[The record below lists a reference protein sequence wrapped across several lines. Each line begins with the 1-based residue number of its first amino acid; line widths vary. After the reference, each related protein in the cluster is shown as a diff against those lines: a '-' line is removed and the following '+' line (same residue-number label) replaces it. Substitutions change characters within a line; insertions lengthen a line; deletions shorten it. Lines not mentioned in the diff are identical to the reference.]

1 MNSTG
6 VRDRSTPSTPSLVP
20 SLQLGVVQENIGSA
34 NDEHLLLCQG
44 MLGRTP
50 SNQYSTR
57 STLQSVLAF
66 FSQYRHYD
74 EISDVYRDITCICIE
89 RMLARCRPDV
99 SAIEEY
105 TWRSSTDLQE
115 FSGENQRL

>member
-1 MNSTG
+1 M
-6 VRDRSTPSTPSLVP
+6 P
-20 SLQLGVVQENIGSA
+20 SLQLGVVQENIDSA

-44 MLGRTP
+44 ILGRTP
-50 SNQYSTR
+50 SNQDSTR

-66 FSQYRHYD
+66 FNQYRHYD
-74 EISDVYRDITCICIE
+74 EISNVYRDITCICIE